1 MHFSK
6 KNVERLLCRFP
17 LAYAHLRNLCGA
29 KDWEKQTFLKT
40 IRPGWTIVE
49 IGANLGYFTNLFQI
63 LTGPNGKVHAFE
75 PVPSTFHQLESAIT
89 KGRNNCTLHNLGTG
103 NEAGKVIFHV
113 PLNDHGQAT
122 MSPHDCNSWK
132 SRGIEEVT
140 CSVIKLDEFT
150 PICSLKKI
158 DFIKID
164 VEGAELPSLQGAEH
178 ILRKRKPILFIE
190 GCKTWMKSYGY
201 APREIDEF
209 LTSAGYTHI
218 KVIGRK
224 LETISS
230 IDSYLHDKA
239 EEASFNFLVSQ
250 L

>member
-6 KNVERLLCRFP
+6 KCLEKILCRFP
-17 LAYAHLRNLCGA
+17 LAYAHFRDLYGA

-63 LTGPNGKVHAFE
+63 LVGTNGQLHAFE
-75 PVPSTFHQLESAIT
+75 PVPSTFQQLQSSLP
-89 KGRNNCTLHNLGTG
+89 KGSNHCTLYNLGTAK
-103 NEAGKVIFHV
+103 EAGEVTFHI

-132 SRGIEEVT
+132 SREIEEVS
-140 CSVIKLDEFT
+140 CLVIKLDEFT
-150 PICSLKKI
+150 PISSLSKI

-178 ILRKRKPILFIE
+178 ILRKHKPLLFVE
-190 GCKTWMKSYGY
+190 VCKAWMKSFHYT
-201 APREIDEF
+201 PKEMDTF
-209 LTSAGYTHI
+209 LTSLGYTNFKVVDSTPFTI
-218 KVIGRK
+218 K
-224 LETISS
+224 S
-230 IDSYLHDKA
+230 IESFIQNKGD
-239 EEASFNFLVSQ
+239 EESFNVLIS
-250 L
+250 